1 MILNNEKKYRKLL
14 EIAKDPYS
22 NQRVDGRLDISNMD
36 LMFEDFNRSSF
47 YGVDFNNVCFTGAHI
62 RDSFFHACTFTN
74 CQMTSVNFL
83 ETQIVS
89 CKFIDCELSK
99 IAAAFNECDLSS
111 VNFINCN
118 MDYVKFCFAFL
129 NNVFTSGCSLK
140 CADFGRAKLEKAMFV
155 RCNMSE
161 AVFDEA
167 QFDEAEFKESDLTKL
182 SAKHIVL
189 KGRVSAM
196 IDSCNHEGMVMTTN
210 RIHFINNCE
219 VTKIWPEG

>member
-1 MILNNEKKYRKLL
+1 
-14 EIAKDPYS
+14 
-22 NQRVDGRLDISNMD
+22 
-36 LMFEDFNRSSF
+36 
-47 YGVDFNNVCFTGAHI
+47 
-62 RDSFFHACTFTN
+62 
-74 CQMTSVNFL
+74 MTSVNFL
-83 ETQIVS
+83 ETQMVN

-129 NNVFTSGCSLK
+129 NNVFASGCNLK

-167 QFDEAEFKESDLTKL
+167 QFDEAECKESDLTKL
-182 SAKHIVL
+182 SAKHIVREL
-189 KGRVSAM
+189 LRLIEVGASCFNHYRIDTPLGVSTSYTM
-196 IDSCNHEGMVMTTN
+196 STGV
-210 RIHFINNCE
+210 
-219 VTKIWPEG
+219 